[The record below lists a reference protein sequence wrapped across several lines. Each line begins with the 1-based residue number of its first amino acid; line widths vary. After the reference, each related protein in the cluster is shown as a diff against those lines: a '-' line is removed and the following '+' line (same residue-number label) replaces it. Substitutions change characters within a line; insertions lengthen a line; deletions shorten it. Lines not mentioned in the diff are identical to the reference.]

1 MDAQERF
8 VLLEEKVT
16 TLLTSAK
23 RLKEDNVQLKQKN
36 SSLQTQVQDQEK
48 SLAEMVEV
56 KDNLK
61 NAEDENLKLMEEREE
76 IKKRVEAL
84 ITQLESF
91 EVPEMEAELLDS
103 NS

>member
-36 SSLQTQVQDQEK
+36 SSLNDQVQEQEK
-48 SLAEMVEV
+48 SLAEMVEI

-61 NAEDENLKLMEEREE
+61 QIEDENLKLMEEREV

-84 ITQLESF
+84 ITELDSF
-91 EVPEMEAELLDS
+91 EFSEMEAELQEN

>member
-36 SSLQTQVQDQEK
+36 SSLQEQVREQEK

-56 KDNLK
+56 KNNLK
-61 NAEDENLKLMEEREE
+61 QAEDENLKLMEEREE

-91 EVPEMEAELLDS
+91 EMPEMETELLDS